1 MYGIIDDECRL
12 QSRIKVCES
21 DVNPIRIRTQSD
33 RVRIGFGLDLS
44 NSDWIGFHCIL
55 FGSDQAIF
63 L

>member
-1 MYGIIDDECRL
+1 MYGIIDDECCL

-21 DVNPIRIRTQSD
+21 EPDP
-33 RVRIGFGLDLS
+33 IGFGLDLS
-44 NSDWIGFHCIL
+44 NSDRIGFHCIL